1 MSIKELK
8 KAIENL
14 HAESI
19 KIKSDLEG
27 DDLGSSISDDQEY
40 GAWEDLQKVKEI
52 VSLLGLATDVAEKL

>member
-19 KIKSDLEG
+19 KIKSDFTVMH
-27 DDLGSSISDDQEY
+27 LGSSISDDQEY